1 MQSRAHDHEHL
12 MIIYYDVLMV
22 DDESLLNQR
31 QSERRRRLKN
41 LITCQQ
47 GYAEI
52 VQHQV
57 VACRKRTAASELR
70 EIFAKCITNRQ
81 EGVVLKPD
89 TPYFDFS
96 TKQKP
101 YACCS
106 IKLKKEYIQGWGD
119 VGDFAVIGAS
129 YDAAQAKAYKIPN
142 LKWTQFYVG
151 CLQNRTQAA
160 AKSELPRFSVVN
172 IVEINE
178 TLMKTF
184 LTHCSPETVPL
195 DAQEVFELEL
205 HGVARTKPPAVIFLD
220 PVIFDIRC
228 FSFDKEPNSAD
239 WSMRFPMVSKI
250 HFDRSY
256 IDAITYEE
264 LQEAAKMATETP
276 EQEDSQEL
284 RDWIRAL
291 EKADPRG
298 IAVDA
303 VSQHTTSSEST
314 EASSAAGS
322 REHESERNEVIE
334 QEPRAIE
341 PALACSGHAR
351 GLPSLPTPASSALG
365 QEPVTS
371 SSTEATS
378 AESER
383 SKTKRPCESD
393 DSGSSKRHRRRS
405 IDVESSSTHEV
416 EQDVARPPAPARE
429 PLGQIDRNIS
439 TTERGWKNISTST
452 PSMSSIDTSRTSNIG
467 AVERSPTQSRQSNNE
482 NTNGL
487 LSDHQPHSTMPPA
500 GEQPRQDMSSSL
512 SLDDSPTST
521 CPYAGDRCTFANK
534 SILLSPCIAGYA
546 WVTETLLEE
555 KHGITRYITDPVE
568 WTKKEGGKRKRPAAR
583 ARKICLVEIRREE
596 ATEAFLA
603 KIKETNLQ
611 RKNGQ
616 RELVAVY
623 DWRILEKVTE
633 LESHG
638 RGPDGSSYD
647 PWRQHYYGIV

>member
-1 MQSRAHDHEHL
+1 MT
-12 MIIYYDVLMV
+12 
-22 DDESLLNQR
+22 QR

-47 GYAEI
+47 GVAEI

-96 TKQKP
+96 TKQRQ

-151 CLQNRTQAA
+151 CLHNRTQAK
-160 AKSELPRFSVVN
+160 AKSEMPRFSVVN

-184 LTHCSPETVPL
+184 LTHCSPETVPF
-195 DAQEVFELEL
+195 DEQEVFELEL
-205 HGVARTKPPAVIFLD
+205 HGVAHAKPPAVIFVD
-220 PVIFDIRC
+220 PVIFDVRC

-264 LQEAAKMATETP
+264 LQEAAKMATEIP

-284 RDWIRAL
+284 RNWIRAL

-303 VSQHTTSSEST
+303 VSQFTTSSEST
-314 EASSAAGS
+314 GASSAAGS
-322 REHESERNEVIE
+322 REHGLESSEVIE
-334 QEPRAIE
+334 EEPRAIDST
-341 PALACSGHAR
+341 LACPSHAR
-351 GLPSLPTPASSALG
+351 GPPSLPTPASSVLG
-365 QEPVTS
+365 QEPVS
-371 SSTEATS
+371 SPSIEATG
-378 AESER
+378 ADDEG
-383 SKTKRPCESD
+383 SKTKRPCESGER
-393 DSGSSKRHRRRS
+393 GSSKRHRLRRS
-405 IDVESSSTHEV
+405 IDVESPSTNIAG
-416 EQDVARPPAPARE
+416 QDVAHPPAQERQ
-429 PLGQIDRNIS
+429 PLGQIDQNIS
-439 TTERGWKNISTST
+439 TTERGWKNICNSTASISST
-452 PSMSSIDTSRTSNIG
+452 GTSRTSDSGDI
-467 AVERSPTQSRQSNNE
+467 ERNPAQSRQSNNRNMNE
-482 NTNGL
+482 L
-487 LSDHQPHSTMPPA
+487 LSDQQPHNIMPPD
-500 GEQPRQDMSSSL
+500 GEQSGQDASSSS
-512 SLDDSPTST
+512 SLDDSPAST
-521 CPYAGDRCTFANK
+521 CPHAGDKCTFANK

-546 WVTETLLEE
+546 WVTETLLKE

-568 WTKKEGGKRKRPAAR
+568 WTSKPGGRKRFTAQVRPR
-583 ARKICLVEIRREE
+583 PRKICLVEIRREE

-611 RKNGQ
+611 RRNGQ
-616 RELVAVY
+616 RELIAVY

-633 LESHG
+633 LESRG
-638 RGPDGSSYD
+638 RGLDSSSYD
-647 PWRQHYYGIV
+647 PWRQFYYGIV